1 MRDSFPALLLG
12 WELGLRNHKPQN
24 PRVPYDLS
32 LDALGLEGSVVEEEN
47 LEVVT

>member
-12 WELGLRNHKPQN
+12 RELGLRNHSPQN
-24 PRVPYDLS
+24 PRVPYDHS
-32 LDALGLEGSVVEEEN
+32 LDVLGLEGSIVEEGN